1 MGAAD
6 PSTRRRPH
14 LLVHLGLPTSH
25 VGAVALTVGSFD
37 GVHLGHV
44 DVIHHVIDAAKA
56 SDAQPALITFEPH
69 PRCVLDPANCPQSIT
84 TLQEKLALIEAAGIE
99 HAIVLRF
106 DRELASLSPQEFV
119 DRLATVMDLRRWVI
133 GYDFA
138 FGRGRT
144 GSAHWLRE
152 HGQQVDVVPPF
163 KFEGRELH
171 SSEVRRLITAGEVDQ
186 ANRLLGREYAMAGP
200 VEAGEKVGRQLGFP
214 TANIAV
220 EPNKLIPALGAYAGR
235 ARIFPSPPR
244 GAISESHPPR
254 ASAQGR
260 GEGLKPATKGG
271 VNFIAALSVGYRPT
285 FGGTQLRVEAF
296 LLDFEGDLYQ
306 QRLELRFVRY
316 LHPDIKFPTTDDL
329 VRQLHQDVA
338 DTRRLA
344 GR

>member
-1 MGAAD
+1 
-6 PSTRRRPH
+6 
-14 LLVHLGLPTSH
+14 LKVHLGLPASPI
-25 VGAVALTVGSFD
+25 GSVALTIGSFD
-37 GVHLGHV
+37 GVHLGHI
-44 DVIHHVIDAAKA
+44 DVISHVIAA
-56 SDAQPALITFEPH
+56 AQADQAQSALITFEPH

-106 DRELASLSPQEFV
+106 DRELASLSPQEFI

-144 GSAHWLRE
+144 GNAHWLLE
-152 HGQQVDVVPPF
+152 HGHQVDVVPPF
-163 KFEGRELH
+163 KVDARELH

-186 ANRLLGREYAMAGP
+186 ANRLLGREYTMAGP
-200 VEAGEKVGRQLGFP
+200 VEAGEQVGRQLGFP
-214 TANIAV
+214 TANIGV

-235 ARIFPSPPR
+235 ARAP
-244 GAISESHPPR
+244 
-254 ASAQGR
+254 
-260 GEGLKPATKGG
+260 EGD
-271 VNFIAALSVGYRPT
+271 FIAALSVGYRPT

-306 QRLELRFVRY
+306 RRLELRFVRY
-316 LHPDIKFPTTDDL
+316 LHPDIKFPNTDGL

-338 DTRRLA
+338 DTRRIVS
-344 GR
+344 R

>member
-1 MGAAD
+1 
-6 PSTRRRPH
+6 
-14 LLVHLGLPTSH
+14 LKVHLGLPASPI
-25 VGAVALTVGSFD
+25 GSVALTIGSFD
-37 GVHLGHV
+37 GVHLGHI
-44 DVIHHVIDAAKA
+44 DVISHVIAA
-56 SDAQPALITFEPH
+56 AQADQAQSALITFEPH

-106 DRELASLSPQEFV
+106 DRELASLSPQEFI

-144 GSAHWLRE
+144 GNAHWLLE
-152 HGQQVDVVPPF
+152 HGHQVDVVPPF
-163 KFEGRELH
+163 KVDARELH

-200 VEAGEKVGRQLGFP
+200 VEAGEQVGRQLGFP
-214 TANIAV
+214 TANIGV

-235 ARIFPSPPR
+235 ARAP
-244 GAISESHPPR
+244 
-254 ASAQGR
+254 
-260 GEGLKPATKGG
+260 EGD
-271 VNFIAALSVGYRPT
+271 FIAALSVGYRPT

-306 QRLELRFVRY
+306 RRLELRFVRY
-316 LHPDIKFPTTDDL
+316 LHPDIKFPNTDGL

-338 DTRRLA
+338 DTRRIVS
-344 GR
+344 R

>member
-1 MGAAD
+1 
-6 PSTRRRPH
+6 
-14 LLVHLGLPTSH
+14 
-25 VGAVALTVGSFD
+25 VALTIGSFD

-44 DVIHHVIDAAKA
+44 DVIRHVIAAA
-56 SDAQPALITFEPH
+56 PADRAQSALITFEPH

-84 TLQEKLALIEAAGIE
+84 TLQEKLALIESAGID

-106 DRELASLSPQEFV
+106 DRELASLSPQDFI

-152 HGQQVDVVPPF
+152 HGHQVDVVPPF
-163 KFEGRELH
+163 KVDGRDLH
-171 SSEVRRLITAGEVDQ
+171 SSEVRRLITAGDVAQ
-186 ANRLLGREYAMAGP
+186 ANKLLGREYAMAGP
-200 VEAGEKVGRQLGFP
+200 VEAGEQVGRQLGFP

-235 ARIFPSPPR
+235 ARLLPP
-244 GAISESHPPR
+244 PPGG
-254 ASAQGR
+254 GR
-260 GEGLKPATKGG
+260 GWGATQAL
-271 VNFIAALSVGYRPT
+271 NSAEFIAALSVGYRPT

-329 VRQLHQDVA
+329 VGQLHQDVA
-338 DTRRLA
+338 DARRIV
-344 GR
+344 RQ